1 MIANK
6 IVAPS
11 IQNAIREIADFLAC
25 RGMLIFYFW
34 ELVGMAVVS
43 GIMRENFNVVA
54 GFIIGFLILV
64 AIFVW
69 MFLITP
75 YYRFLRDWLFQGD
88 ERTDAFQKAF
98 KMGKYKQRYDYN
110 SDEPVPDRTYLLI
123 LTLLFGIIP
132 MLCSTIIQPSLG
144 KIAVVGNMVLPIDS
158 THAMTSP
165 FAPVTWIQ
173 RDNKIFANTLTAK
186 TSDGVTVTA
195 NIEANLSL
203 SSDRNAAMIY
213 ASKKDEIDK
222 QLNNRLASAFEKV
235 IKSHTLETL
244 PNDLLILSHL
254 VHQESLDILGGLP
267 LVWNGEFSVSKPK
280 LIYKQ

>member
-1 MIANK
+1 
-6 IVAPS
+6 
-11 IQNAIREIADFLAC
+11 LAT
-25 RGMLIFYFW
+25 
-34 ELVGMAVVS
+34 V
-43 GIMRENFNVVA
+43 
-54 GFIIGFLILV
+54 
-64 AIFVW
+64 
-69 MFLITP
+69 P
-75 YYRFLRDWLFQGD
+75 
-88 ERTDAFQKAF
+88 FQKAF
-98 KMGKYKQRYDYN
+98 EKGKYKQRYS
-110 SDEPVPDRTYLLI
+110 SDEPGLDRTCLLI

-132 MLCSTIIQPSLG
+132 MVSSTIIQPPLG

-158 THAMTSP
+158 THAITSP

-173 RDNKIFANTLTAK
+173 CDNKIFAKTLTAK

-203 SSDRNAAMIY
+203 SNDRGAALAY

-222 QLNNRLASAFEKV
+222 QLNKCLTLAFEKV
-235 IKSHTLETL
+235 IRSHTLETL

-254 VHQESLDILGGLP
+254 VHQESLGLLNGLP